1 MIMTDERKFRRRF
14 KKTAPVDEMD
24 PVPPL
29 ESREDRLAR
38 RETEAADDARRKEQ
52 ARAAEAARIEAER
65 RAQAEEEAR
74 QAAEE
79 QARRVAEAKARKAA
93 EEKARKAA
101 AAKAEADRLAKE
113 KAHAE
118 AVARKRKAEAA
129 ARADAEARAKA
140 EAMAEA
146 KRRKA
151 ARLEALRREQA
162 AAEANAAAAARA
174 AEEARRRAQEAS
186 AAEEA
191 EQRKAE
197 EARRAEEQRKV
208 EEARRVEEK
217 RKAEEARRA
226 EEQRKAEVAQRAE
239 DQRKAEEARR
249 AEEKRKAEEARRAEE
264 KRQAEEARR
273 AEEKRQAEEARRAE
287 EKRQAEEARRAEE
300 KRKAEEARR
309 AEEKR
314 KAEHAAPAR
323 ARTEAQPAAHDPW
336 DDLATFKVD
345 EEHLA
350 ENRIITAQRDDPAHA
365 AFDVLRT
372 RLLQALN
379 DNGWRR
385 VAITSPG
392 KDCGK
397 TFTAANLAI
406 SLSRQENCRT
416 LLMDCDMRRPSLH
429 KTMGISTPGAMG
441 DLLRGTIDPG
451 DHLMRMG
458 SNRIHAGR
466 NIAFGFNNLVEPYA
480 SELLQDPSTAR
491 TLDLIESRYDPDVML
506 FDLPPALFYD
516 DVIAFRPLFDGVLLV
531 IGGGLTTEK
540 EVKEVERRLGEQT
553 PLLGVVLNMAE
564 GTEIERYRY

>member
-38 RETEAADDARRKEQ
+38 RETEAAEDARRKEQ
-52 ARAAEAARIEAER
+52 ARAAEAARIEAEQ

-118 AVARKRKAEAA
+118 AVGRKRKAEAA

-140 EAMAEA
+140 EAVAEA

-226 EEQRKAEVAQRAE
+226 EEQRKAEEARRAEEQRKAEVAQRAE

-273 AEEKRQAEEARRAE
+273 AEEKRQ
-287 EKRQAEEARRAEE
+287 
-300 KRKAEEARR
+300 AEEARR